1 MRLLLIRHG
10 QTPANVLGLL
20 DTALPGPGLTEL
32 GTQQAARIPSALADQ
47 PIDALYASMLVRTQ
61 FTAAP
66 LSQSR
71 SLDVEV
77 RDGLHEIAAGA
88 LEGRSD
94 HDAVR
99 TYMETVIA
107 WGGGNLDVTMP
118 GGHDGHEFFGRYN
131 SNLQQIVDSGASTA
145 AVVSH
150 GAAIRV
156 WVAGNATNVSP
167 GFAAENHLDNT
178 GVVVLDGSFEAGWT
192 LMQWAGQPIGGAE
205 LADDTARDPSGEPLS
220 EILEA

>member
-32 GTQQAARIPSALADQ
+32 GAQQAAKIPTALTDQ
-47 PIDALYASMLVRTQ
+47 PIDALYASTLVRTQ
-61 FTAAP
+61 FTATP
-66 LSQSR
+66 LAQAR
-71 SLDVEV
+71 TLDIEV
-77 RDGLHEIAAGA
+77 RNGLHEIDAGT

-94 HDAVR
+94 RDAVR

-107 WGGGNLDVTMP
+107 WGGGDLDATMP
-118 GGHDGHEFFGRYN
+118 GGYDGHEFFGRYN
-131 SNLQQIVDSGASTA
+131 DDLRQITGSGASTA

-167 GFAAENHLDNT
+167 RFAAENHLDNT
-178 GVVVLDGSFEAGWT
+178 GVVVLDGSFAAGWT
-192 LMQWAGQPIGGAE
+192 LSQWAGRPIGGVE
-205 LADDTARDPSGEPLS
+205 LADGTASDPSGEPLS
-220 EILEA
+220 EVLEA